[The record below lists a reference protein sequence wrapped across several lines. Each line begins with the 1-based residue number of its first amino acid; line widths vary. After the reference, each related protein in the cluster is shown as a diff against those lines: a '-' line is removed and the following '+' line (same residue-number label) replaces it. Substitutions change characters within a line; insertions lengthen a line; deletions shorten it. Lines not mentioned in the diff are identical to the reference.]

1 MFRIVFTFLPV
12 TDNMRPNLGCYRNLS
27 YPEPVYTPIH
37 SPNLDS
43 LAKESA
49 IFEQAYIQW
58 PYCGPSRAA
67 ILIGRWVI
75 NILLWC
81 SLVFTSYGENY
92 QLYKS

>member
-1 MFRIVFTFLPV
+1 MTRRSGGSWGAADGGGGV
-12 TDNMRPNLGCYRNLS
+12 
-27 YPEPVYTPIH
+27 EPVYTPIH

-92 QLYKS
+92 NSTYRS